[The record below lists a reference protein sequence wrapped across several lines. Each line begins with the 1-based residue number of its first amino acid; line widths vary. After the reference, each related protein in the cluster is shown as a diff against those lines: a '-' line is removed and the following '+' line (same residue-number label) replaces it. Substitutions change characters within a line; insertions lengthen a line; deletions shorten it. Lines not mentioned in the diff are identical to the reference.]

1 MSPSLYNTGLKFYAF
16 PIFPTPRL
24 ISWNSAAGLEKVAV
38 TQEIGGIILCVP
50 PLLHSLSGN
59 LELVE
64 VPFRKLRIR
73 SIGCSTVIIPAAVFD
88 SFCEPTLSDYYFIT
102 EFELS

>member
-1 MSPSLYNTGLKFYAF
+1 
-16 PIFPTPRL
+16 
-24 ISWNSAAGLEKVAV
+24 AGLEKVAV